1 MGSGHE
7 KYRLKWSKYES
18 NILSHFQTF
27 LETQALSDVTL
38 FCEGKP
44 VAAYSDPN
52 LNKATG
58 CAEKIDTTCTF
69 DALKCNC
76 T

>member
-52 LNKATG
+52 LNNPIQSPIFENVHVHFEPSFIKS
-58 CAEKIDTTCTF
+58 
-69 DALKCNC
+69 
-76 T
+76 

>member
-1 MGSGHE
+1 MNQIKHWLQVMVRQ
-7 KYRLKWSKYES
+7 YY
-18 NILSHFQTF
+18 I
-27 LETQALSDVTL
+27 TL
-38 FCEGKP
+38 MK
-44 VAAYSDPN
+44 VLDPP
-52 LNKATG
+52 TG